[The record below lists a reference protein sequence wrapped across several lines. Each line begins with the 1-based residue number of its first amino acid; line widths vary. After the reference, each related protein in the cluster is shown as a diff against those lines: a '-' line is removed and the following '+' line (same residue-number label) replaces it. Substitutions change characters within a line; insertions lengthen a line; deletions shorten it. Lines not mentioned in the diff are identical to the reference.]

1 MVLSRTTDFPTQF
14 RQFSIDIVQRNLS
27 SFMLE
32 TILVENFI
40 KTEQRKKSDTLN
52 TSPTPATGVRSHE
65 M

>member
-52 TSPTPATGVRSHE
+52 TSPTPAMGVRSHE